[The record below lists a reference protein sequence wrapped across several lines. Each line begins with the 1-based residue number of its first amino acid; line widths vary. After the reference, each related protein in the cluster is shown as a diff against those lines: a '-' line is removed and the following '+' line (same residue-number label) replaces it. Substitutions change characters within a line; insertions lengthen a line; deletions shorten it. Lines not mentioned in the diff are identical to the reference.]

1 MKITRMIMQDMPDK
15 ELDDLFRTAV
25 DNVQYEFKQE
35 AWQNLQNKMYFSRWK
50 RWGMYLG
57 SALLLLAGG
66 VFIFY
71 QIPDKPVVLTE
82 KTEVYNLPHN
92 IQNKLR
98 NQRKIVANN
107 QTFSNHQKKDQSKSI
122 TKTPVV
128 ELPAKSTKKSSANVI
143 SNLPRVNSN
152 DATHKQKS
160 SILTTPTEKTL
171 PGQTVPN
178 KVNAQSKSTKVK
190 NVNPSLLVS
199 PNKNPGYTYNDIFKP
214 LTKAKLDSKEKS
226 NANGSFKGVKKTS
239 KGIKVYNSSE
249 DIKKNSKGIKA
260 SNPSKGVR
268 KNSKG
273 IKSTVAN
280 PMVTASK
287 PKLAEVAVLTAKKP
301 YEQVTQTPPALV
313 LEKAVLPA
321 NAPAMAQHPRRK
333 FSVIVQV
340 SPDLSMVNNV
350 SVKHTRLGVG
360 LLAEYEL
367 LKNFSI
373 TGGAHYSSKAY
384 EANAESYT
392 PQDGRWKWQDS
403 PESINAT
410 CRVLEVPINLRYY
423 FHNQPKHRLF
433 VSSGI
438 SSYWMLNESYRFEYP
453 SRPQWNYGWGVSNQN
468 QHYMGI
474 ANFSIGWQK
483 TLNKRWSI
491 QAEPFLKVPLG
502 GVGEGNVR
510 LTTTGILFGLKYNLF

>member
-35 AWQNLQNKMYFSRWK
+35 AWQNLQKKMYFSRWK

-57 SALLLLAGG
+57 SALLLLTGA
-66 VFIFY
+66 VFIFH
-71 QIPDKPVVLTE
+71 QTSNKPVVLTE
-82 KTEVYNLPHN
+82 KTEVYKLPHN

-98 NQRKIVANN
+98 NKRKIVANN
-107 QTFSNHQKKDQSKSI
+107 QAFSNHQEKDQSKSI

-128 ELPAKSTKKSSANVI
+128 ELPAKSTKKSSANLTF
-143 SNLPRVNSN
+143 NLPRVNGN

-160 SILTTPTEKTL
+160 SILSTSTEKTL
-171 PGQTVPN
+171 ASQAVPN
-178 KVNAQSKSTKVK
+178 KVNAQSKPTKVK
-190 NVNPSLLVS
+190 NVTSHLLVS
-199 PNKNPGYTYNDIFKP
+199 PNKKPGYTYNDIYKP
-214 LTKAKLDSKEKS
+214 LTKSKSGSKEKS
-226 NANGSFKGVKKTS
+226 NANDSFKGVKK
-239 KGIKVYNSSE
+239 E
-249 DIKKNSKGIKA
+249 PKGIKA
-260 SNPSKGVR
+260 YNSSKDLR

-280 PMVTASK
+280 PMVVASR
-287 PKLAEVAVLTAKKP
+287 PTLTEVAMLTAKKP
-301 YEQVTQTPPALV
+301 YEQVTQTPALT
-313 LEKAVLPA
+313 LEKAVLSA
-321 NAPAMAQHPRRK
+321 NAPAMAQHLHRK
-333 FSVIVQV
+333 FSVTAQV

-373 TGGAHYSSKAY
+373 AGGVHYSSKAY
-384 EANAESYT
+384 EANAKSYT
-392 PQDGRWKWQDS
+392 PQDGRWKWQVS
-403 PESINAT
+403 PEAINAT
-410 CRVLEVPINLRYY
+410 CRVLEAPINLRYY
-423 FHNQPKHRLF
+423 FHNQPKYRLF

-438 SSYWMLNESYRFEYP
+438 SSYWMLNESYSFEYS
-453 SRPQWNYGWGVSNQN
+453 SRPQWNYGWGVNNQN

-483 TLNKRWSI
+483 KLNKRWSI

-510 LTTTGILFGLKYNLF
+510 LTTTGVLFGLKYNLF